1 MLLKGLCGNQ
11 AFKDRERGGG
21 GEGEGGR
28 HTHTKNPTLVYLH
41 PNKQKSQ
48 AGSRGANLKS
58 YGHESP
64 ADRQLPSD
72 PEGKLQYEHNNMM
85 PTGDQ
90 VRHSSADD
98 T

>member
-1 MLLKGLCGNQ
+1 MV
-11 AFKDRERGGG
+11 RVGGKICYSRDFVETKHWG
-21 GEGEGGR
+21 IPR
-28 HTHTKNPTLVYLH
+28 THTYQESYIGIFTS
-41 PNKQKSQ
+41 KQIEIT
-48 AGSRGANLKS
+48 GSRGANLKS

-64 ADRQLPSD
+64 ADRQSPSD

-98 T
+98 I